1 MIVLPLIMK
10 NFKSEKKMLKF
21 TQFLTF
27 IELQE
32 KSAFLKIAALPF
44 EVGDLL
50 KVARVINLKL
60 VFTD

>member
-21 TQFLTF
+21 TQFLTS

-32 KSAFLKIAALPF
+32 KSAFLKIAALSF